1 MNVLNWALQSSREK
15 GVVKTVKIA
24 CNVVMDLRFDW
35 KYGTDTMRWVDRN
48 ELETESDNRSHSAP
62 YRATK
67 VGPLLQLL
75 DRLHLPRDCNF
86 LDIGSG
92 KGRVLLI
99 ASQYGFRKVV
109 GIEFS
114 PELCAIARKNVE
126 VFCRKAKPLS
136 SIEVIETDA
145 TKYAFQA
152 EDRVFFM
159 YNPFDGFILG
169 KVLDNI
175 RHSLEE
181 NPRRIWLIYNTPLY
195 HEIIKAAGLFQSDSF
210 YEIGGNYFRVYT
222 KEAVRLAKI

>member
-1 MNVLNWALQSSREK
+1 MNGLGWALQSTREK
-15 GVVKTVKIA
+15 GIVNTIKIA

-48 ELETESDNRSHSAP
+48 ALDTRSDNKSHSAP

-75 DRLHLPRDCNF
+75 NRLHLPRDSTF
-86 LDIGSG
+86 LDIGAG

-114 PELCAIARKNVE
+114 GELCAIARRNVE
-126 VFCRKAKPLS
+126 LFFRKAKPLS

-145 TKYAFQA
+145 AKYRFQA

-159 YNPFDGFILG
+159 YNPFDAFIVA
-169 KVLDNI
+169 KVLDNL
-175 RHSLEE
+175 RSSLEE
-181 NPRRIWLIYNTPLY
+181 NPRRIWLIYNTPKN
-195 HEIIKAAGLFQSDSF
+195 HDVIKGSALFQSDSF
-210 YEIGGNYFRVYT
+210 YEIGGNRFRVYT
-222 KEAVRLAKI
+222 N

>member
-1 MNVLNWALQSSREK
+1 MNALGWAVRSTREK
-15 GVVKTVKIA
+15 GVVQTIKIA
-24 CNVVMDLRFDW
+24 CNVAMDLRFDW

-48 ELETESDNRSHSAP
+48 ALDTRSDNQSHSAP

-75 DRLHLPRDCNF
+75 NTLNLPRDSNF

-114 PELCAIARKNVE
+114 GELCAIARKNVE
-126 VFCRKAKPLS
+126 AFSRNAKPLS
-136 SIEVIETDA
+136 SIEIIETDA
-145 TKYAFQA
+145 TKYSFQA

-159 YNPFDGFILG
+159 YNPFDGFVLAS
-169 KVLDNI
+169 VLDNI
-175 RHSLEE
+175 RRSLEE
-181 NPRRIWLIYNTPLY
+181 NPRRIWLIYNTPL
-195 HEIIKAAGLFQSDSF
+195 HHDVVKRAALFKSDSF
-210 YEIGGNYFRVYT
+210 YEIGGNHFRVYT
-222 KEAVRLAKI
+222 HD

>member
-1 MNVLNWALQSSREK
+1 MNALGWAVRSTRDK
-15 GVVKTVKIA
+15 GVVQTIKIA
-24 CNVVMDLRFDW
+24 CNVAMDLRFDW
-35 KYGTDTMRWVDRN
+35 KYGTDTMRWVDRAA
-48 ELETESDNRSHSAP
+48 LETCSDNRSHSAP

-75 DRLHLPRDCNF
+75 NRLDLPRDSTF

-114 PELCAIARKNVE
+114 GELCTIARKNVE
-126 VFCRKAKPLS
+126 LFFRKAKRLS

-145 TKYAFQA
+145 TKHHFQA

-159 YNPFDGFILG
+159 YNPFDAFILA
-169 KVLDNI
+169 KVVDNI
-175 RHSLEE
+175 RRSVEE
-181 NPRRIWLIYNTPLY
+181 NPRRIWLIYNTPL
-195 HEIIKAAGLFQSDSF
+195 HHDVIKRAGLFQSDSF
-210 YEIGGNYFRVYT
+210 HEIGGNHFRVYAN
-222 KEAVRLAKI
+222 EPI

>member
-1 MNVLNWALQSSREK
+1 MNALGWAVRSTKEK
-15 GVVKTVKIA
+15 GVVQTIKIA
-24 CNVVMDLRFDW
+24 CNVAMDLRFDW

-48 ELETESDNRSHSAP
+48 ALETQSDNRSHSAP

-75 DRLHLPRDCNF
+75 NTLNLPRDSNF

-114 PELCAIARKNVE
+114 GELCAIARKNVE
-126 VFCRKAKPLS
+126 AFSRNSKPLS
-136 SIEVIETDA
+136 SIEIIETDA
-145 TKYAFQA
+145 TKYRFQA

-159 YNPFDGFILG
+159 YNPFDGFVLAN
-169 KVLDNI
+169 VLDNI
-175 RHSLEE
+175 RRSLEE

-195 HEIIKAAGLFQSDSF
+195 HDVVKRSALFQSDSF
-210 YEIGGNYFRVYT
+210 CEIGGNHFRVY
-222 KEAVRLAKI
+222 IHDQN

>member
-35 KYGTDTMRWVDRN
+35 KYGTDTMRWVDRSQ
-48 ELETESDNRSHSAP
+48 LETESVNRSHSAP

-75 DRLHLPRDCNF
+75 DKLHLPRDCNF

-99 ASQYGFRKVV
+99 ASQYGFRKIV

-126 VFCRKAKPLS
+126 VFCRRAKPLA
-136 SIEVIETDA
+136 SIEVI
-145 TKYAFQA
+145 
-152 EDRVFFM
+152 
-159 YNPFDGFILG
+159 
-169 KVLDNI
+169 
-175 RHSLEE
+175 
-181 NPRRIWLIYNTPLY
+181 
-195 HEIIKAAGLFQSDSF
+195 
-210 YEIGGNYFRVYT
+210 
-222 KEAVRLAKI
+222 